1 MKKAEAPMV
10 LRPFFF
16 GLVAD
21 TAPQVEHTS
30 AKTRFVKTA

>member
-1 MKKAEAPMV
+1 MKKAEA
-10 LRPFFF
+10 RGTSAFFVF

-21 TAPQVEHTS
+21 TAPRVEHTS